1 MKHDRSLQ
9 SGLLMAVCW
18 LLCACSEP
26 ESINEYIANAAKW
39 QSVSAEPLL
48 PLATVSVPPSQALS
62 YQAQAKRNPFF
73 WPSETFLSDE
83 LLASRSLNGATT
95 KVMVDAD
102 FHLTPSEECEAK
114 MLPELILRAIFS
126 EHSFNDLSFNERSA
140 KGMALIQVAGGAIYP
155 VRLGQR
161 LIASRQDSAASV
173 QSGENDDLGEV
184 MAISA
189 QTVTLKQN
197 RFGSQHCPGTQQTT
211 LRLYE

>member
-1 MKHDRSLQ
+1 MKHDRSLK

-18 LLCACSEP
+18 VLCACSEP
-26 ESINEYIANAAKW
+26 ESINEYIANAAKR

-48 PLATVSVPPSQALS
+48 SLATVSVPPSQALS
-62 YQAQAKRNPFF
+62 YQAQAERNPFF
-73 WPSETFLSDE
+73 WHRETFLSDE
-83 LLASRSLNGATT
+83 LLANRSLNGANP
-95 KVMVDAD
+95 KIMLEAD
-102 FHLTPSEECEAK
+102 LHVTPSEECEVQ
-114 MLPELILRAIFS
+114 MLPELVLRATFS
-126 EHSFNDLSFNERSA
+126 EYSFNERSA
-140 KGMALIQVAGGAIYP
+140 KGMALIQVADGAVYP

-161 LIASRQDSAASV
+161 LIASRQDSAASA

-197 RFGSQHCPGTQQTT
+197 RFGSQHCPGAEQTT